1 MAYLT
6 EAHPFSPTSSDQRLP
21 QRRYILLLSSPRLLH
36 ASTRMGTGKKHPVL
50 PLLKAARDVASLD
63 RCLKS
68 EGLVL
73 AFGQC
78 ASSGCCGRLSIGTR
92 DAIYNNS
99 AALRYPRLHE
109 SPARTCVRSNR
120 VASLGC
126 VARQP
131 LRHRL
136 RLPRQAWARRP
147 LAAGRVVAPAVCV
160 CVLRP
165 RRGHAARRDAVDL
178 LQAAQLARCPAGPPR
193 LPRHVGP
200 PVHVQPLRCGQGRP
214 CRRAVRRRPAKHR
227 RRWRWAV
234 ERLEDTGRGPR
245 QRLPERKAW
254 SWLLWRRQERN
265 LRVARL
271 PASRTLVAARTDHS

>member
-1 MAYLT
+1 MGPGRGPSCAQ
-6 EAHPFSPTSSDQRLP
+6 ARHVNVSPALC
-21 QRRYILLLSSPRLLH
+21 
-36 ASTRMGTGKKHPVL
+36 
-50 PLLKAARDVASLD
+50 AAPPSLVRTHRVD
-63 RCLKS
+63 S
-68 EGLVL
+68 EFVV
-73 AFGQC
+73 
-78 ASSGCCGRLSIGTR
+78 RSIGTR